1 MNKKS
6 IKTVSTLKFL
16 SVVALAFSLSFFITG
31 CGTDDA
37 PPKDGG
43 SGTTET
49 AEYLIINGTRYEAD
63 EIVSKKFVVSNSHIK
78 LRIKLGSGVYPWFD
92 IDHEGTSTAELV
104 EREYDVAAEIG
115 SYFPDGDLYEVGF
128 YYAEGALPTYCRYL
142 GITEPATP
150 HGKYELKKVDGKLVS
165 EFVKAQME
173 CVDGNTGDANLTI
186 EGYVIW
192 EEK

>member
-1 MNKKS
+1 MNKNS
-6 IKTVSTLKFL
+6 IKTVSPLKFL

-31 CGTDDA
+31 CGTDDG

-49 AEYLIINGTRYEAD
+49 AEYLIINGTRYEGAD
-63 EIVSKKFVVSNSHIK
+63 FVSKKFSGSNSTQE
-78 LRIKLGSGVYPWFD
+78 LRIRLGANYP
-92 IDHEGTSTAELV
+92 ILVLEHEEDSNGEIV
-104 EREYDVAAEIG
+104 EREYDVNSLG
-115 SYFPDGDLYEVGF
+115 SYFPDGDLYEVGVF
-128 YYAEGALPTYCRYL
+128 YTEGSPPASCQYY
-142 GITEPATP
+142 GIDGPSTP

-165 EFVKAQME
+165 EFGAAQME
-173 CVDGNTGDANLTI
+173 CVEGNTGDANLTI